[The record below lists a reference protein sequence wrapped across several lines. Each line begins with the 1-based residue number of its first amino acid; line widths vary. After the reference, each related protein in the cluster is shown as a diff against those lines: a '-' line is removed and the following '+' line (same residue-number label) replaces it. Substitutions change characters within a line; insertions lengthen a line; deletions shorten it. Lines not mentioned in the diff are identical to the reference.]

1 MRKVVKIFIVILIYG
16 LVGCSTEAPETEEI
30 LSSDTSSNDNSDI
43 SSSYNVDFSYKV
55 EGLKISF
62 YSSVENVDSDVTYKW
77 DFGDNAGSSDEANP
91 SYIYLEEKTYNVK
104 LIVTSK
110 GKEVEVTKEV
120 TTGEMPISLDFTYI
134 NNGNKTVTVSAI
146 VSGTDSS
153 NIRYTWGTP
162 DEFISAGNSKCSD
175 LEKKCKDLTLTFAT
189 VDFHNIVL
197 YATIDD
203 KINIETHKKIYVT
216 NYEPIELFNFT
227 GNNPPT
233 TTDMYVAIRIIGSS
247 TKGSFKSDADHKK
260 NGQPYVAYARD
271 VEYMHQDSSVSRL
284 FASQNADLL
293 RSQGVDYRDDTGF
306 SSADGN
312 SFDMPIYYSDD
323 KIKGRINGKN
333 PIKIAF
339 QNFAITDQS
348 ADTFFMGKPYFVRMN
363 SSHPLIITVPMDTYN
378 PDIHKNIAK
387 VTVIINNDSDK
398 PNYKVTLDG
407 FVEKEK

>member
-1 MRKVVKIFIVILIYG
+1 MGKVVKIFIVILIYG
-16 LVGCSTEAPETEEI
+16 LVGCSTEAPETKEI
-30 LSSDTSSNDNSDI
+30 LSSDTSSNNNSDI
-43 SSSYNVDFSYKV
+43 SSSYSVDFSYKV

-62 YSSVENVDSDVTYKW
+62 NSSVENVDSDVTYKW

-120 TTGEMPISLDFTYI
+120 TTGEMPISIDFTYI
-134 NNGNKTVTVSAI
+134 NNGDMSVNTSAI
-146 VSGTDSS
+146 ISGTDSS
-153 NIRYTWGTP
+153 NIQYRWFGP
-162 DEFISAGNSKCSD
+162 DDGYIFAGDSRCLDKNKI
-175 LEKKCKDLTLTFAT
+175 CKNAKLTFYSINYIN
-189 VDFHNIVL
+189 VEL
-197 YATIDD
+197 EATIDG
-203 KINIETHKKIYVT
+203 KVYVT
-216 NYEPIELFNFT
+216 NKEIKVTNNKPIELFNFT

-363 SSHPLIITVPMDTYN
+363 SSHPLVITVPMDTYN
-378 PDIHKNIAK
+378 PDRHKNIAK
-387 VTVIINNDSDK
+387 VTLNINNDSDK
-398 PNYKVTLDG
+398 PNYTVTLDG
-407 FVEKEK
+407 FVEK